1 MTSPRP
7 SARATKTTSSVADRV
22 PSDSPSVETFGASL
36 ARSGGTRKPC
46 LRLPA
51 DADLAAGD
59 FFRLALD
66 GREYHARADEDS
78 KGLLVRGAYDNKR
91 LARTPGEG
99 ENRLVEWCRDADRG
113 PGDAVDLDEVDPG
126 YLYGLRVPG
135 KRSVYRVTRKPD
147 DSLASI
153 AESLTRDEDD
163 A

>member
-1 MTSPRP
+1 MAGS
-7 SARATKTTSSVADRV
+7 V

-51 DADLAAGD
+51 GVDLAAGD
-59 FFRLALD
+59 YFRLALD
-66 GREYHARADEDS
+66 GREYHARTDEDS

-91 LARTPGEG
+91 LARNPGEG
-99 ENRLVEWCRDADRG
+99 ENRLVEWCREVGRG
-113 PGDAVDLDEVDPG
+113 PGDAVDVDEVDPG
-126 YLYGLRVPG
+126 YLYGLRQPG
-135 KRSVYRVTRKPD
+135 NRVVYQVTRRPD

-153 AESLTRDEDD
+153 AENLARDEDD